1 MMLWP
6 KAWRVA
12 AFALSIVFFW
22 SIGFAVA
29 SGLESSYA
37 KRHTLERML
46 ESGAATIALMA
57 KDPAR
62 ADDVLRQL
70 ALLLPARVVLV
81 EADGRHI
88 AYGEQAEPFSGEI
101 GREAASKVFNG
112 GTLRS
117 FERLSVL
124 GPGEATTG
132 QLYSANGREAALFIR
147 TETPSLLLHY
157 GWQLFALLVGGLL
170 QVAALLAFI
179 RLGRTSRREFFH
191 LMVGTLNRMAKGD
204 FNIKLDA
211 DPKRIGPYEPLA
223 SGINRMAGEL
233 GQIERMRQEFIAN
246 VSHEIQSPLT
256 SISGFSRELQNDN
269 VSKEERIEIL
279 GIIETESRRLSKLS
293 DNLLKLTSL
302 ESDHHPFE
310 PKRYRLDNQLRKI
323 VLACEPQWV
332 AKNLEM
338 DVELDYVTVTADED
352 TMSQVWLN
360 LLNNDIKFTPEGGVI
375 AIRLQQ
381 LDGHAVVTVRDNGC
395 GIAEEDLPFVFDRFF
410 KADKS
415 RSRLS
420 GGSGL
425 GLSIVKKIVDM
436 HQGTITVHSEPGKG
450 ATFTVS
456 LPLS

>member
-37 KRHTLERML
+37 KRHTWERML
-46 ESGAATIALMA
+46 DSGAATIALMA

-62 ADDVLRQL
+62 ADDLPRQL
-70 ALLLPARVVLV
+70 ALLLPARVMLV

-88 AYGEQAEPFSGEI
+88 AYGEQAESFSGEL
-101 GREAASKVFNG
+101 GREAA
-112 GTLRS
+112 
-117 FERLSVL
+117 
-124 GPGEATTG
+124 
-132 QLYSANGREAALFIR
+132 ANGREAALFIR
-147 TETPSLLLHY
+147 TETPSPLRHY

-170 QVAALLAFI
+170 QMAALLAFI

-233 GQIERMRQEFIAN
+233 GQMERMRQEFIAN

-302 ESDHHPFE
+302 
-310 PKRYRLDNQLRKI
+310 
-323 VLACEPQWV
+323 
-332 AKNLEM
+332 
-338 DVELDYVTVTADED
+338 
-352 TMSQVWLN
+352 
-360 LLNNDIKFTPEGGVI
+360 
-375 AIRLQQ
+375 IRSNRSAT
-381 LDGHAVVTVRDNGC
+381 GWTISC
-395 GIAEEDLPFVFDRFF
+395 GRSFSPA
-410 KADKS
+410 S
-415 RSRLS
+415 RS
-420 GGSGL
+420 GSRNIWRWT
-425 GLSIVKKIVDM
+425 SNW
-436 HQGTITVHSEPGKG
+436 TTSP
-450 ATFTVS
+450 
-456 LPLS
+456 